1 MRLIKKLICGNLEK
15 SRVEYNMNSLY
26 LIIFYHL
33 VQNYPESALIV
44 VNYFFPLVP
53 LITNNTLSSIKSEI
67 NPNYSMGNNKAYQT
81 NYYYILIFCDTI
93 LRCITPGTKTSSTNS
108 AYFLN
113 KKQNSSNEI
122 YYKDWPLY
130 PSLLDR

>member
-44 VNYFFPLVP
+44 VNHFFPLVP
-53 LITNNTLSSIKSEI
+53 LLTNNTLSTIKSEI
-67 NPNYSMGNNKAYQT
+67 NPNYFMGNNNAYQT
-81 NYYYILIFCDTI
+81 NYYYI
-93 LRCITPGTKTSSTNS
+93 R
-108 AYFLN
+108 
-113 KKQNSSNEI
+113 
-122 YYKDWPLY
+122 YYT
-130 PSLLDR
+130 